1 MLRRLA
7 TRRLATVAESTYA
20 AYPVPA
26 AAVATPST
34 AASVPPLRRVQ
45 CTFILAKQKQRVTV
59 PAMTGWTL
67 LETAKHHNL
76 PLHGTPSDVPWD
88 YVTFGEGPNS
98 IEDHVVVTK
107 EYFDKTGP
115 IGWQERELMETE
127 EHSQPTCVCRAR
139 HRLPVHARHDAP
151 VAQRPRSPP

>member
-1 MLRRLA
+1 M
-7 TRRLATVAESTYA
+7 
-20 AYPVPA
+20 PP
-26 AAVATPST
+26 PNST
-34 AASVPPLRRVQ
+34 AASVRPPRRVQ

-98 IEDHVVVTK
+98 IEDHVVVTQ

-115 IGWQERELMETE
+115 IGWQERELLDKDE
-127 EHSQPTCVCRAR
+127 EYSQPTCVCRAR
-139 HRLPVHARHDAP
+139 HRLSTRGLRLLSRTGRARRPDVSFAVAGHDS
-151 VAQRPRSPP
+151 PRASG